1 MTKSLLLLT
10 LVLSLIFSTFFLTC
24 KKANSTADIP
34 TPATPAITVDA
45 SHTTVTTNSMVGFI
59 HGMSNTDP
67 NNSLIAD
74 LKPAYWRAGTLMSSI
89 FPRLN
94 QLSAKPIMVISDPY
108 RYPGDNVT
116 GWQQPFNNSTGWTD
130 FVANIYN
137 QSSGQS
143 SSFVY
148 DIWNEPNTSYS
159 WTGTRQQFFQTFKLA
174 HDKIRSLPNGQN
186 ALIAGPSVNGID
198 TSFIHEFLEYCL
210 ANSIKLDILTWH
222 DFRAGSKI
230 PSLKDNLLQIRN
242 EWVNSS
248 RYAPLQIKAIHINE
262 IIGESEQVNPAAIL
276 AYFDALEKGK
286 ADAACKACWN
296 ETNAAD
302 NNCFKNTLDGLL
314 TQGTYKKRSAWWAY
328 YYYALTTSKRYTTT
342 ITDTSVVCFAA
353 VPSTNN
359 NQLLLTGG
367 YFGDAALPVSKNITL
382 AVNNISNLSF
392 IGSRT
397 NATVTILKIPYSGFN
412 ELTEPTII
420 SSQQMPV
427 ANGKIIITVPGINLK
442 DAFVIKIE

>member
-1 MTKSLLLLT
+1 MTKNRLFLT
-10 LVLSLIFSTFFLTC
+10 VILSLIFSTFFLTC
-24 KKANSTADIP
+24 KKTNSNGNT
-34 TPATPAITVDA
+34 ATPAAPTITVDA
-45 SHTTVTTNSMVGFI
+45 SQATVTTNSMVGFI
-59 HGMSNTDP
+59 HGMNSADP
-67 NNSLIAD
+67 DNNLIND

-89 FPRLN
+89 YPRIN
-94 QLSAKPIMVISDPY
+94 QLSAKPIIVISDPY
-108 RYPGDNVT
+108 RYPGDSVT

-130 FVANIYN
+130 FVANIYT
-137 QSSGQS
+137 QSSAQS
-143 SSFVY
+143 SSFIY
-148 DIWNEPNTSYS
+148 DIWNEPNAGYC

-186 ALIAGPSVNGID
+186 ALIAGPSVAGID
-198 TSFIHEFLEYCL
+198 TSFMHEFLEYCL

-222 DFRAGSKI
+222 DFRTGYKI

-248 RYAPLQIKAIHINE
+248 RYAALQIKAIHINE
-262 IIGESEQVNPAAIL
+262 IIGEADQVNPAAIL

-342 ITDTSVVCFAA
+342 IADTSLVCFAA
-353 VPSTNN
+353 IPSNNN
-359 NQLLLTGG
+359 NQLLLAGG
-367 YFGDAALPVSKNITL
+367 YFGDAVSPVSKNITL
-382 AVNNISNLSF
+382 AINNISNLSF

-397 NATVTILKIPYSGFN
+397 NATVTILKIPFSGFN
-412 ELTEPTII
+412 ELIQPTII
-420 SSQQMPV
+420 SNQQTPV
-427 ANGKIIITVPGINLK
+427 TNGKITITVPSIGLK
-442 DAFVIKIE
+442 DAFVIQIE